1 MKIVITAIA
10 GLLLAAT
17 AAAQTIAPPSPSAP
31 ETPPVTQTPVAPPAE
46 APPPAPPAEAP
57 PAEAAPSAQPDAP
70 ALVLKD
76 GKWWKGDRRA
86 SKTEIAEY
94 RRHQPK

>member
-10 GLLLAAT
+10 GLLLAAS

-31 ETPPVTQTPVAPPAE
+31 ETPPVTQTPV
-46 APPPAPPAEAP
+46 AP

-86 SKTEIAEY
+86 SKAEIAEY
-94 RRHQPK
+94 RRDQPK

>member
-10 GLLLAAT
+10 GLLLAAS

-31 ETPPVTQTPVAPPAE
+31 DMPPVTQTPV
-46 APPPAPPAEAP
+46 AP

-86 SKTEIAEY
+86 SKAEIAEY
-94 RRHQPK
+94 RRDQPK